1 MVVGGPCSVEG
12 CKRTHMYNSPVCYT
26 HKDKAEE
33 IWWAETDER
42 FGDGDSVE
50 LDTPTIL
57 GLLLLDNLIGDLIWK
72 ITIMGIGFAL
82 FAIYNAN

>member
-1 MVVGGPCSVEG
+1 
-12 CKRTHMYNSPVCYT
+12 MYNSPVCYT

-33 IWWAETDER
+33 IWWAETDKR

-57 GLLLLDNLIGDLIWK
+57 GLLLLDNLIGALIWQ
-72 ITIMGIGFAL
+72 IIIMGIVVTL
-82 FAIYNAN
+82 FAIYSAS

>member
-50 LDTPTIL
+50 LDTPPIL
-57 GLLLLDNLIGDLIWK
+57 GLFLLDDLIGALIWQ
-72 ITIMGIGFAL
+72 IIIMGIVFTL
-82 FAIYNAN
+82 FFIYSAS

>member
-1 MVVGGPCSVEG
+1 MVVGELSVEAKG
-12 CKRTHMYNSPVCYT
+12 PVCSTVQSAT

-72 ITIMGIGFAL
+72 ITIMGIVFTL

>member
-1 MVVGGPCSVEG
+1 
-12 CKRTHMYNSPVCYT
+12 MYNSPVCYT

-72 ITIMGIGFAL
+72 IIVMGIVLTLVF
-82 FAIYNAN
+82 IYSAS

>member
-1 MVVGGPCSVEG
+1 
-12 CKRTHMYNSPVCYT
+12 MYNSPVCYT

-57 GLLLLDNLIGDLIWK
+57 GLLLLDNLIGVWIWR
-72 ITIMGIGFAL
+72 IIIMGIVVTL
-82 FAIYNAN
+82 FAIYSAS

>member
-1 MVVGGPCSVEG
+1 
-12 CKRTHMYNSPVCYT
+12 MYNSPVCYT

-50 LDTPTIL
+50 LGTPTIL
-57 GLLLLDNLIGDLIWK
+57 GLLLLDDLIGALIWQ
-72 ITIMGIGFAL
+72 IIIMGIGLTL
-82 FAIYNAN
+82 FFIYSAS